1 VSRTGTIKRVAGVV
15 LRYGLAGGFVVVGI
29 LAAQQEVY
37 WMCIVAVAGAGAVIL
52 WIVLATK
59 TGPVTLD
66 AYKDQQIMV
75 DRNKID

>member
-1 VSRTGTIKRVAGVV
+1 MAGVV
-15 LRYGLAGGFVVVGI
+15 MRYGLAGGFVGVAMV
-29 LAAQQEVY
+29 AARHEVY
-37 WMCIVAVAGAGAVIL
+37 WLCIAGVAGAGVMIV
-52 WIVLATK
+52 WIVVKTK